1 MANQIIMGLQLIFVS
16 TFAATW
22 ACLFLYDQI
31 LLMMVR
37 IKEKRERL
45 FHKNAGYEQFMA
57 LLEQNSR
64 LKALLNGELEERN

>member
-1 MANQIIMGLQLIFVS
+1 MANQIIMSLQLIFVS

-57 LLEQNSR
+57 LLEQNAR
-64 LKALLNGELEERN
+64 LKALLNSELEERN

>member
-1 MANQIIMGLQLIFVS
+1 MANQIIMSLQLIFVS
-16 TFAATW
+16 TFVATW
-22 ACLFLYDQI
+22 AWLFLYDQI

-45 FHKNAGYEQFMA
+45 FNKNMRYEQFNA
-57 LLEQNSR
+57 LLEQNAR